1 MLCMSQIGPMEE
13 NIQSKQG
20 FSDVLYDLDHT
31 PGNLIEGHCTPSTQK
46 WVNISQIG
54 PWVQEIFS
62 RQMMWDGQ
70 KD

>member
-13 NIQSKQG
+13 NIWSKQG
-20 FSDVLYDLDHT
+20 FSDVLFDLDHT

-54 PWVQEIFS
+54 PW
-62 RQMMWDGQ
+62 G
-70 KD
+70 